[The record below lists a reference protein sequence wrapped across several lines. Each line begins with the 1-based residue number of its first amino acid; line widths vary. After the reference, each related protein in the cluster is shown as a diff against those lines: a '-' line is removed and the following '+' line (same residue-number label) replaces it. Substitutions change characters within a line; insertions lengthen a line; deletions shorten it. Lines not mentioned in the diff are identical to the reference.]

1 MSLESQSLCFAG
13 GSDKGMVREQNE
25 DSVLYCRFE
34 HSDVSLMIVADGVGG
49 HEGGAVASKFVIN
62 SIKELVAKAV
72 LLAHSGGGYAEEWLQ
87 NTLLN
92 AIEEANNELL
102 IEQRNQPQYRNMATT
117 VVALLINED
126 RAVLGHLGDS
136 RCYLYANSKLTQ
148 LTEDH
153 TVLQN
158 LLNEGKITKKQFNDL
173 PLHHMISKAIGLT
186 SEPEIS
192 VSRFELKP
200 DSEYLLCS
208 DGLTNSLSDEEIESV
223 LSHYSD
229 LSNCVDELITR
240 ANDNGGED
248 NISVIVLKHCA

>member
-1 MSLESQSLCFAG
+1 MTAESQPICFAG
-13 GSDKGMVREQNE
+13 GTDKGMVREQNE

-34 HSDVSLMIVADGVGG
+34 HSDVCLMVVADGVGG

-62 SIKELVAKAV
+62 SIKALVEKAV
-72 LLAHSGGGYAEEWLQ
+72 LLAHSGGGYAEDWLPS
-87 NTLLN
+87 TLLH

-102 IEQRNQPQYRNMATT
+102 LEQRKQPQYQNMATT
-117 VVALLINED
+117 VVAMLTNENS
-126 RAVLGHLGDS
+126 AVLGHLGDS

-153 TVLQN
+153 TVLQS
-158 LLNEGKITKKQFNDL
+158 LLNEGKISKKQFNDL
-173 PLHHMISKAIGLT
+173 PLHHMISKAIGLA

-192 VSRFELKP
+192 LRGFKIEQ

-208 DGLTNSLSDEEIESV
+208 DGLTNSLSDEEIQSV
-223 LSHYSD
+223 LSEYSD
-229 LSNCVDELITR
+229 LSRSVDELITR

-248 NISVIVLKHCA
+248 NISVVLLKHCT